1 MEASTIAAVCKYLGI
16 DYFTFY
22 YAGDNLDSVKWEER
36 SLYEM
41 TDLDTKK
48 NVTILA
54 LELALQIN

>member
-48 NVTILA
+48 M
-54 LELALQIN
+54 LQF